1 MLLSPKAKREKER
14 QATSLLPFLPRRH
27 QPHFFLLFRFFE
39 KMGILKGIEI
49 DSLEGEETRV
59 GINKSSNKAMSG
71 NSSRFLQT
79 LIRETLESCSHN
91 AFKIHPS

>member
-1 MLLSPKAKREKER
+1 
-14 QATSLLPFLPRRH
+14 
-27 QPHFFLLFRFFE
+27 
-39 KMGILKGIEI
+39 MGILKGIEI